1 MKVGNMD
8 NKKISILLIEDS
20 IDDAE
25 LIRRKLEKAA
35 NTRFQ
40 VEIARKL
47 EDGLK
52 QVEINEPDLIVSD
65 LGLPDSHGLD
75 TVTKILL
82 AVPHIP
88 LVVLSG
94 FDDEDTGI
102 RAVQSGAQDYLV
114 KGRLDDA
121 QLERS
126 IYYSIKRARLQYEL
140 ERNSQE
146 ISRLHNNLLKILE
159 NSTDATVV
167 VGENG
172 GILFTNPAVES
183 LFGKKPKE
191 LLNQSF
197 QYPLV
202 GGKASE
208 IEIHRTDGKKTIAE
222 MNVVNITW
230 EGRPARLVS
239 MHNITKRKA
248 MEEALRTSEEKYRNI
263 VELSHEGI
271 IISNI
276 EGVITSCN
284 LTFLNM
290 IGYPEEQIVG
300 KHFKDIP
307 NININELPVYTE
319 MFASLLNG
327 KKNPPLEMP
336 WKSKDGETRIYE
348 LSSNLMKA
356 DGNIFGVQTI
366 VTDITERK
374 RAEEALRELS
384 SRQEAILGSVPDI
397 IMEVDTNRVYTWA
410 NKAGVDFFGDDAI
423 GKEASYYFEGEQDT
437 YDKVKSLF
445 NGDESVTY
453 VESWQRRRDGE
464 KRLLGWWCRV
474 LKDKDGNVTGALSTA
489 RDITERKKAA
499 EALRISE
506 EKFSKAFMN
515 SPEAIVISNIDD
527 GEIFEVNNTFQD
539 YFGYTRDDA
548 IGKKAN
554 EIKTWVNP
562 EERTEIVKTLKEKGF
577 VRNKECLFRI
587 ISGEIRTMLFSAE
600 IINIGNKECM
610 LSVNTDITERKQTEE
625 VLRFSDTA
633 LRSIHEAVYAMDMD
647 FRITRWNEICEQM
660 LGVKATDAIG
670 KLASDVFTLFEEH
683 QGQNDERLEK
693 LLKQGFNKEEQIYQ
707 TPKGNVWV
715 DVQCQAIED
724 NGKRTGWVTLASDI
738 TERKLTEEALKQS
751 EEKYRELIN
760 TSTDAI
766 VSADQQMRVTIWN
779 KGAENLFG
787 YTEEEMLGQSVMKIV
802 PKMIHKSMANGYAKY
817 KKTGVSDIGNQ
828 ILEVVGIRKDG
839 SEVPVELSM
848 STRKAGDRYIAT
860 GIMRDITSRKEAE
873 EKLHKIDQ
881 MKSEFL
887 SNVSHE
893 LRTPLQSI
901 SGFTKLIMTGKVPDP
916 ATQQEFLQIIDS
928 EISHLG
934 NLINSLLDMSR
945 LESGRFQIFKK
956 DVSIRDIILDAMK
969 TLNSLAREK
978 NITLNENVPKQL
990 PDMEAD
996 NDRMRQVI
1004 LNLVGNAIKFS
1015 DRGETVDIN
1024 VGTKDDKLLFQVID
1038 HGTGIKKVDMRHLF
1052 ERFYRAEGET
1062 VRGGTGLGLYISK
1075 QIIDAH
1081 GGKIW
1086 AESKYGEGSTFNF
1099 SLPLNNKGGE
1109 KNEKED
1115 SDNRRRPGNS
1125 KTGGVLTK
1133 AGRLP
1138 DNRSL

>member
-1 MKVGNMD
+1 ME
-8 NKKISILLIEDS
+8 NKKISVLLIEDS
-20 IDDAE
+20 VDDAE
-25 LIRRKLEKAA
+25 LIKRKLEKSA

-40 VEIARKL
+40 VMVARKL
-47 EDGLK
+47 DDGLK
-52 QVEINEPDLIVSD
+52 QAETSEPDLIVSD

-126 IYYSIKRARLQYEL
+126 IYYSIERARLQYEL
-140 ERNSQE
+140 EQNSRE
-146 ISRLHNNLLKILE
+146 VSKLHNNLLKILE

-183 LFGKKPKE
+183 LFGQKPKE
-191 LLNQSF
+191 LLNQTF
-197 QYPLV
+197 QYPLT
-202 GGKASE
+202 GQKTSE

-222 MNVVNITW
+222 MNVVNIAW

-263 VELSHEGI
+263 FELSHEGI
-271 IISNI
+271 IITDT
-276 EGVITSCN
+276 EGIITSCN

-290 IGYPEEQIVG
+290 IGYPEKQIVG

-307 NININELPVYTE
+307 NINVVDVPLYTE
-319 MFASLLNG
+319 NFISQLTG
-327 KKNPPLEMP
+327 KKNPSLEIP

-356 DGNIFGVQTI
+356 EGNIFGVQTI

-384 SRQEAILGSVPDI
+384 LRQEAILGSVPDI
-397 IMEVDTNRVYTWA
+397 IMEVDTDKIYTWA
-410 NKAGVDFFGDDAI
+410 NKAGLDFFGDDVI
-423 GKEASYYFEGEQDT
+423 GKEVACYFEGEQDT
-437 YDKVKSLF
+437 YDKVKPLF
-445 NGDESVTY
+445 SGDESVTY

-464 KRLLGWWCRV
+464 KRLLGWWCRG
-474 LKDKDGNVTGALSTA
+474 LKDQDGNVTGALSTA
-489 RDITERKKAA
+489 QDITELMKAT
-499 EALRISE
+499 ESFRISE
-506 EKFSKAFMN
+506 EKFSKAFLN

-527 GEIFEVNNTFQD
+527 GEILEVNNTFLNF
-539 YFGYTRDDA
+539 FGYSREDV

-562 EERTEIVKTLKEKGF
+562 KERTEIIKNLKEKGF

-587 ISGEIRTMLFSAE
+587 KSGEIRTVLFSAE
-600 IINIGNKECM
+600 IIIIGNKSCM

-633 LRSIHEAVYAMDMD
+633 LRSIHEGVYALDAD
-647 FRITRWNEICEQM
+647 HKITRWNEICEQM
-660 LGVKATDAIG
+660 FGIKASDAIG
-670 KLASDVFTLFEEH
+670 KLVSDVFTLVEEYP
-683 QGQNDERLEK
+683 GQNEKRLEI

-738 TERKLTEEALKQS
+738 TERKKTEEALKQS

-766 VSADQQMRVTIWN
+766 VSADKNMRVTIWN
-779 KGAENLFG
+779 KGAEKIFG
-787 YTEEEMLGQSVMKIV
+787 YKEKEMLGQSVMKIV
-802 PKMIHKSMANGYAKY
+802 PQMSHQAMATGYILFN
-817 KKTGVSDIGNQ
+817 KTGEHKVGSK
-828 ILEVVGIRKDG
+828 ILEATGIRKDG
-839 SEVPVELSM
+839 SEVPIELSL
-848 STRKAGDRYIAT
+848 STRKAGDMYIAT
-860 GIMRDITSRKEAE
+860 AIIRDITARKEAE
-873 EKLHKIDQ
+873 EKLRKIDQ

-916 ATQQEFLQIIDS
+916 ATQQEFLQIIDT
-928 EISHLG
+928 EVSHLG

-945 LESGRFQIFKK
+945 LESGRFQIYRKK
-956 DVSIRDIILDAMK
+956 VPMCDIICDSLK
-969 TLNSLAREK
+969 TLHSLAREK
-978 NITLNENVPKQL
+978 NITLNENLPKQL
-990 PDMEAD
+990 PEMEVD
-996 NDRMRQVI
+996 SDRMRQVI

-1015 DRGETVDIN
+1015 ERG
-1024 VGTKDDKLLFQVID
+1024 GTIDVKVEVQDEELMFQVID
-1038 HGTGIKKVDMRHLF
+1038 HGIGIKKADMVHLF

-1081 GGKIW
+1081 EGKIW
-1086 AESKYGEGSTFNF
+1086 AESKYGEGSTFKF
-1099 SLPLNNKGGE
+1099 TLPINHTGGE
-1109 KNEKED
+1109 RNGKKNT
-1115 SDNRRRPGNS
+1115 DNRRRPGNP
-1125 KTGGVLTK
+1125 KTGRLLTK

-1138 DNRSL
+1138 DNNGF